1 MKECSLIETER
12 LAIRHLLVEDVSKI
26 FLMSQEEGMKKWLPD
41 QVYENEEVAHEVVE
55 FLISQYLEKASPDKA
70 PYVLG
75 VVIKEIKELIGHV
88 GLSPI
93 DEGVEIG
100 YAIEE
105 RYQGKGY
112 ATEAVKAMSAWALK
126 ELEVSNIWGIVDI
139 NNTISARVLEKSGYS
154 FVKDSG
160 NKNKYMIEA

>member
-12 LAIRHLLVEDVSKI
+12 LAIRHLSVEDVPKI

-55 FLISQYLEKASPDKA
+55 FLISQYLEKVSPDKT

-75 VVIKEIKELIGHV
+75 LVIKETKELIGHV

-93 DEGVEIG
+93 EEGIEIG

-105 RYQGKGY
+105 KYQGKGY
-112 ATEAVKAMSAWALK
+112 ATEAVKAMSTWALK
-126 ELEVSNIWGIVDI
+126 ELEIPSIWGIVDI
-139 NNTISARVLEKSGYS
+139 NNTISARVLEKSEYI
-154 FVKDSG
+154 FVKESE
-160 NKNKYMIEA
+160 NKNKYMIKA